1 MEGKTMGL
9 DDLRRQALEEE
20 RIAEDLDKIIPP
32 VTSDKIFGMTAA
44 ERMFVSIGCF
54 LLTSLAGFFLLLIMD
69 KIAI

>member
-1 MEGKTMGL
+1 MEVKTMGL

-20 RIAEDLDKIIPP
+20 QVAEDLDKIVPH
-32 VTSDKIFGMTAA
+32 VASDKIFGMTAA